1 MPMTSSRVKKLE
13 VTEIKICDWACGHK
27 LRYHVR
33 NDNIRK
39 RMNVENT
46 TERSRKSTDPTEAG

>member
-1 MPMTSSRVKKLE
+1 MISSHVKKLE
-13 VTEIKICDWACGHK
+13 VTELRICDWACSHK

-39 RMNVENT
+39 RLNVENIA
-46 TERSRKSTDPTEAG
+46 ERNRKSTGPSEVG